1 MSENAL
7 KTVNNGPKGLTGNTL
22 KVIAMISMIID
33 HIGFAIIIHLPGMND
48 PASALSG
55 IYIMFRLIGRLA
67 FPIYCF
73 MLTEGI
79 RHTKSPAKYA
89 IRMLTFIPLSEL
101 PFDLAF
107 YHTWFEWSH
116 QNVYMTLTLGVC
128 MLWGFVNI
136 KKGLLDKIPD
146 AAVRISAFLIPGA
159 FFTWYIGSNFKKI
172 LDLTL
177 KPAIVYPL
185 SGIITIFIL
194 YGLYRYIA
202 KNHNRESIRVF
213 CLDTVLMSVT
223 AFAAQMMK
231 TDYAAAGIIAIA
243 LMYMYRSDPVRSM
256 ITGCVV
262 LSVFSS
268 ALELFAFL
276 NIPLIAN
283 YNGKRGKGNKYLFY
297 IVYPAHLLILYLIAL
312 AMGLAM
318 NPGVI

>member
-7 KTVNNGPKGLTGNTL
+7 KTIKNGPNGLTGTAI
-22 KVIAMISMIID
+22 KFIAMISMIID
-33 HIGFAIIIHLPGMND
+33 HIGFAIVIHLPGMGD
-48 PASALSG
+48 SLSATTG
-55 IYIMFRLIGRLA
+55 IYIMMRLIGRLA

-79 RHTKSPAKYA
+79 IHTKSPAKYA
-89 IRMLTFIPLSEL
+89 IRMLAFVPISEF

-116 QNVYMTLTLGVC
+116 QNVYMTLTLGVL
-128 MLWGFVNI
+128 MLWGFVSI

-146 AAVRISAFLIPGA
+146 VIVRISAFLIPGA

-172 LDLTL
+172 LNLTL
-177 KPAIVYPL
+177 KPVIVYPL
-185 SGIITIFIL
+185 SGLITVFLL
-194 YGLYRYIA
+194 YGLYRHISG
-202 KNHNRESIRVF
+202 KFNRDMIRIF
-213 CLDTVLMSVT
+213 CLDTILMSVT

-256 ITGCVV
+256 ISGCVI

-268 ALELFAFL
+268 SLELFAFL

-297 IVYPAHLLILYLIAL
+297 IVYPAHLIILYLIAL
-312 AMGLAM
+312 AMGLAAV
-318 NPGVI
+318 PGVI

>member
-7 KTVNNGPKGLTGNTL
+7 KTVNNGPKGLTGSAV
-22 KVIAMISMIID
+22 KMIAMISMIID
-33 HIGFAIIIHLPGMND
+33 HAGFAVVYYLPGMND
-48 PASALSG
+48 PSSATTG
-55 IYIMFRLIGRLA
+55 IYLIMRLIGRLA

-89 IRMLTFIPLSEL
+89 IRMLTFVPVSEF

-116 QNVYMTLTLGVC
+116 QNVYMTLTLGVL
-128 MLWGFVNI
+128 MLWGFESI
-136 KKGLLDKIPD
+136 KKGLLEKVPD
-146 AAVRISAFLIPGA
+146 AVVRISAFAIPGA

-172 LDLTL
+172 LNLTL

-185 SGIITIFIL
+185 SGVFTMLFL
-194 YGLYRYIA
+194 YGLYRYIS
-202 KNHNRESIRVF
+202 KNLNREQIRVF
-213 CLDTVLMSVT
+213 CLDTILMSVT

-268 ALELFAFL
+268 ALELFAVL

-283 YNGKRGKGNKYLFY
+283 YNGRRGKGNKYLFY
-297 IVYPAHLLILYLIAL
+297 IVYPAHLIILYLTAL
-312 AMGLAM
+312 AMGLAT
-318 NPGVI
+318 NPGVL